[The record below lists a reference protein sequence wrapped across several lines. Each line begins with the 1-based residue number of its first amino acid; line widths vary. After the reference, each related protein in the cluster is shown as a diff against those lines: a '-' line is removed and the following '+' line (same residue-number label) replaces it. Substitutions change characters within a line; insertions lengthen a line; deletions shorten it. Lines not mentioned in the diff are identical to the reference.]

1 MDAVVPQ
8 DVRRIT
14 YGQAV
19 WSCPLDAGVKSVE
32 MINRRRWLLSPRHRG
47 EHGAA
52 VQTIAQG
59 VPDRFG
65 KPVVTMLVWFLSFPR
80 EAAGAASA
88 RHSLRPL
95 FSGGTSC
102 CKDPDA
108 SAPRECESVAAFFV
122 AAILRD
128 AAYRP
133 LLRMRSIHAA
143 RSSTLMV
150 RSREAASRTMRPEWL
165 F

>member
-1 MDAVVPQ
+1 MDAQVSQ
-8 DVRRIT
+8 ASEIGA

-88 RHSLRPL
+88 RHSLHDG
-95 FSGGTSC
+95 FVGC
-102 CKDPDA
+102 
-108 SAPRECESVAAFFV
+108 SVLSPVCRAC
-122 AAILRD
+122 
-128 AAYRP
+128 
-133 LLRMRSIHAA
+133 
-143 RSSTLMV
+143 
-150 RSREAASRTMRPEWL
+150 
-165 F
+165 